1 MYDTMDPKRKLE
13 LRGMAARIEASTHI
27 GKNGITP
34 SLIEEVSRQLKDNKL
49 IKVKVLK
56 SALDTTSRSDISV
69 QLAEKTGAE
78 LIEVKGNT
86 IVLFRR

>member
-1 MYDTMDPKRKLE
+1 MDPKRKLE

>member
-1 MYDTMDPKRKLE
+1 MDTKKILE
-13 LRGMAARIEASTHI
+13 LRGQAANIEAITHI

-34 SLIEEVSRQLKDNKL
+34 SIIDEVTRQLKANKL
-49 IKVKVLK
+49 IKIKLLK
-56 SALDTTSRSDISV
+56 SAVEEMPREEIAR

-86 IVLFRR
+86 VVLFKR